1 MDVKIYDNIIPEDL
15 LIENYNWAKDRS
27 FAVHYRHMYYDF
39 VQSRDGIFSTL
50 AQQGIYR
57 IAVGNKLSHVEDYA
71 PPIAKLWKLVNER
84 VFDNKATIELA
95 PDETLAQ
102 LIARFNLPERLVH
115 LVLVDGVYI
124 APEARA
130 TRTLNDG
137 ETVAI
142 WPPVAGG

>member
-1 MDVKIYDNIIPEDL
+1 MSHHL
-15 LIENYNWAKDRS
+15 T
-27 FAVHYRHMYYDF
+27 F
-39 VQSRDGIFSTL
+39 
-50 AQQGIYR
+50 
-57 IAVGNKLSHVEDYA
+57 KLYA
-71 PPIAKLWKLVNER
+71 SLGQYLPTGAI
-84 VFDNKATIELA
+84 DNKATIELV

-124 APEARA
+124 APEARE